1 MSHQTMIDSVTDKG
15 TALSS
20 AQVKGKLKELANSYK
35 ALCHTAQAQVKTA
48 EQQVDQHQTFAD
60 SYQQCKD
67 WITMT
72 KDKLAVCN
80 EVSGDKQTLQNRLD
94 RVKVTTFHHL
104 FILLQSLKFLK
115 PGFLKE
121 KPVFDREVVKMAHW
135 RCQKGIPIVVCPPA
149 ILLRI
154 TPPIVFKI
162 RGCFADQL
170 YIYHI
175 SEQCTLL
182 F

>member
-1 MSHQTMIDSVTDKG
+1 MLNLCFQQTRCQDIMSHQTMIDSVTDKG

-48 EQQVDQHQTFAD
+48 EQQVDQHQNFAD

-104 FILLQSLKFLK
+104 FILLQSLKSF
-115 PGFLKE
+115 
-121 KPVFDREVVKMAHW
+121 
-135 RCQKGIPIVVCPPA
+135 
-149 ILLRI
+149 
-154 TPPIVFKI
+154 
-162 RGCFADQL
+162 
-170 YIYHI
+170 
-175 SEQCTLL
+175 
-182 F
+182 